1 MSFAYRG
8 ITHCD
13 ECGTTLRRDEFVI
26 CDMCRERAKEKN
38 KQTASANKDK
48 VMKIYKGYELTKA
61 IAEGKIKEE
70 ARFYAYKNGELY
82 FSRLC
87 YANGVLRNNGILLTE
102 FLTLKDIL
110 MLEFELIE
118 DEELDIQNIEN
129 INAYKLPENEKDF
142 KQIEESIKLIYHKQD
157 ELIQAVKQLEKRT
170 RKEKE

>member
-1 MSFAYRG
+1 MNFACRG

-38 KQTASANKDK
+38 KQIASANKDK
-48 VMKIYKGYELTKA
+48 VIKKYIGYELMQA

-70 ARFYAYKNGELY
+70 ARFYAYKNGALY

-118 DEELDIQNIEN
+118 DEEIDIQAIEEVNHYDIISAVEGKTLEN
-129 INAYKLPENEKDF
+129 INNELAKYSLT
-142 KQIEESIKLIYHKQD
+142 IN
-157 ELIQAVKQLEKRT
+157 ELAQAVKQLDKRI
-170 RKEKE
+170 KQ